1 MDIRF
6 KKGIPGLE
14 GLKNF
19 KILDLEDN
27 EQFKILQ
34 SMEEENVS
42 FVVANPFE
50 IYKEYVIDL
59 NDEIIKELEIKNS
72 EDVLVL
78 SIITLGE
85 TLEKSTLNL
94 KAPLIM
100 NIKNNL
106 GRQLILQSE
115 KYETKHPLMRS
126 EKYVSNY

>member
-6 KKGIPGLE
+6 KKGIPGFE
-14 GLKNF
+14 NLKNF

-27 EQFKILQ
+27 KQFKILQ
-34 SMEEENVS
+34 SMEEENIS
-42 FVVANPFE
+42 FVVTSPFE

-94 KAPLIM
+94 KAPLII
-100 NIKNNL
+100 NIKNNM

-115 KYETKHPLMRS
+115 KYETKHPLIRS

>member
-1 MDIRF
+1 MDIQF
-6 KKGIPGLE
+6 KKGIPGFE
-14 GLKNF
+14 NLKNF

-27 EQFKILQ
+27 KQFKILQ
-34 SMEEENVS
+34 SMEEKNIS
-42 FVVANPFE
+42 FVVTSPFE

-59 NDEIIKELEIKNS
+59 NDEIIRELEIKNS

-78 SIITLGE
+78 SIITIGE

-94 KAPLIM
+94 KAPLII

>member
-1 MDIRF
+1 MDIQF
-6 KKGIPGLE
+6 KKGIPGFENLN
-14 GLKNF
+14 NF

-27 EQFKILQ
+27 KQFKILQ
-34 SMEEENVS
+34 SMEEKNIS
-42 FVVANPFE
+42 FVVTSPFE

-59 NDEIIKELEIKNS
+59 NDEIIRELEIKNS

-94 KAPLIM
+94 KAPLII

>member
-1 MDIRF
+1 MDIQF
-6 KKGIPGLE
+6 KKGIPGFE
-14 GLKNF
+14 NFKNF

-27 EQFKILQ
+27 KQFKILQ
-34 SMEEENVS
+34 SMEEKNIS
-42 FVVANPFE
+42 FVVTSPFE

-59 NDEIIKELEIKNS
+59 NDEIIKELDIQNS

-94 KAPLIM
+94 KAPLII

-115 KYETKHPLMRS
+115 KYETKHPLIRS

>member
-1 MDIRF
+1 MDIQF
-6 KKGIPGLE
+6 KKGIPGFE
-14 GLKNF
+14 NLKNF

-27 EQFKILQ
+27 KQFKILQ
-34 SMEEENVS
+34 SIEEKNIS
-42 FVVANPFE
+42 FVVTSPFE

-59 NDEIIKELEIKNS
+59 NDEIIRELEIKNS

-94 KAPLIM
+94 KAPLII

>member
-6 KKGIPGLE
+6 EKGIPGFE
-14 GLKNF
+14 DLKNF

-27 EQFKILQ
+27 KQFKILQ
-34 SMEEENVS
+34 SNESENIS
-42 FVVANPFE
+42 FVVTSPFE

-59 NDEIIKELEIKNS
+59 NNETIKELKIRNS

-94 KAPLIM
+94 KAPLII
-100 NIKNNL
+100 NIQNKL

-115 KYETKHPLMRS
+115 KYETKHPLIRS

>member
-1 MDIRF
+1 M
-6 KKGIPGLE
+6 
-14 GLKNF
+14 KNF

-27 EQFKILQ
+27 KQFKILQ
-34 SMEEENVS
+34 SMEEKNIS
-42 FVVANPFE
+42 FVVTSPFE

-78 SIITLGE
+78 SIITIGE

-94 KAPLIM
+94 KAPLII

>member
-6 KKGIPGLE
+6 KKGIPGFENLR
-14 GLKNF
+14 NF

-27 EQFKILQ
+27 KQFKIFQ
-34 SMEEENVS
+34 SREEENIS
-42 FVVANPFE
+42 FVVTSPFE

-59 NDEIIKELEIKNS
+59 NDETIKELEIENS

-78 SIITLGE
+78 SMITLGE

-94 KAPLIM
+94 KAPLII
-100 NIKNNL
+100 NIKNKL

-115 KYETKHPLMRS
+115 KYETKHPLIRS
-126 EKYVSNY
+126 EKNVSNY

>member
-1 MDIRF
+1 MDIQF
-6 KKGIPGLE
+6 KKGIPGFE
-14 GLKNF
+14 NLKNF

-27 EQFKILQ
+27 KQFKILQ
-34 SMEEENVS
+34 SMEEKNIS
-42 FVVANPFE
+42 FVVTSPFE

-59 NDEIIKELEIKNS
+59 NDEIIRELEIKNS

-94 KAPLIM
+94 KAPLII

>member
-1 MDIRF
+1 MDIQF
-6 KKGIPGLE
+6 KKGIPGFENLN
-14 GLKNF
+14 NF

-27 EQFKILQ
+27 KQFKILQ
-34 SMEEENVS
+34 SMEEKNIS
-42 FVVANPFE
+42 FVVTSPFE

-59 NDEIIKELEIKNS
+59 NDEIIRELEIKNS

-78 SIITLGE
+78 SIITIGE

-94 KAPLIM
+94 KAPLII

>member
-1 MDIRF
+1 MDIQF
-6 KKGIPGLE
+6 KKGIPGFENLN
-14 GLKNF
+14 NF

-27 EQFKILQ
+27 KQFKILQ
-34 SMEEENVS
+34 SIEEENIS
-42 FVVANPFE
+42 FVVTSPFE

-59 NDEIIKELEIKNS
+59 NDEIIRELEIKNS

-78 SIITLGE
+78 SIITIGE

-94 KAPLIM
+94 KAPLII

>member
-1 MDIRF
+1 MDIQF
-6 KKGIPGLE
+6 KKGIPGFE
-14 GLKNF
+14 NLKNF

-27 EQFKILQ
+27 KQFKILQ
-34 SMEEENVS
+34 SIEEENIS
-42 FVVANPFE
+42 FVVTSPFE

-59 NDEIIKELEIKNS
+59 NDEIIIELEIKNS

-94 KAPLIM
+94 KAPLII

-115 KYETKHPLMRS
+115 KYETKHPLIRS

>member
-1 MDIRF
+1 MDIQF
-6 KKGIPGLE
+6 KKGIPGFENLN
-14 GLKNF
+14 NF

-27 EQFKILQ
+27 KQFKILQ
-34 SMEEENVS
+34 SMEEKNIS
-42 FVVANPFE
+42 FVVTSPFE

-94 KAPLIM
+94 KAPLII

>member
-1 MDIRF
+1 MDIQF
-6 KKGIPGLE
+6 KKGIPGFE
-14 GLKNF
+14 NLKNF

-27 EQFKILQ
+27 KQFKILQ
-34 SMEEENVS
+34 SIEEENIS
-42 FVVANPFE
+42 FVVTSPFE

-59 NDEIIKELEIKNS
+59 NDEIIRELEIKNS

-78 SIITLGE
+78 SIITIGE

-94 KAPLIM
+94 KAPLII

>member
-1 MDIRF
+1 MDIQF
-6 KKGIPGLE
+6 KKGIPGFE
-14 GLKNF
+14 NLKNF

-27 EQFKILQ
+27 KQFKILQ
-34 SMEEENVS
+34 SIEEENIS
-42 FVVANPFE
+42 FVVTSPFE

-94 KAPLIM
+94 KAPLII